1 MYRGHI
7 QPIESYL
14 IDRSEGIAVGNRN
27 SGSPENAKP
36 SGGAGKEGEVM
47 WLME

>member
-7 QPIESYL
+7 HPIESYL
-14 IDRSEGIAVGNRN
+14 IDESEGIARKMQNI
-27 SGSPENAKP
+27 GSPENANP
-36 SGGAGKEGEVM
+36 PGGVGSLNEVR